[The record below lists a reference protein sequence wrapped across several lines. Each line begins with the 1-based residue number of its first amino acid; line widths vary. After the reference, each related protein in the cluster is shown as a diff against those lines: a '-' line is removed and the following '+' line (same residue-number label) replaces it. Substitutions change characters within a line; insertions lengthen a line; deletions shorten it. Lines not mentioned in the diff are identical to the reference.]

1 MIDREGV
8 TCESGINR
16 KDREVFYLDWKRN
29 EINKNVIKTN
39 RNVSRHS
46 FSGGCF
52 LFRQGAGGK
61 ERNMNAN
68 HIKAVFSAAF
78 GFLTS
83 LLGILAIPVVLMV
96 SCNVI
101 DYITGLMASDRRG
114 QEITS
119 YKGLRGI
126 RKKVCMWLLVV
137 VGAIIDQLLLYA
149 SATVGIGLPFTFLV
163 ACIVALWIICNEII
177 SILENIKDMG
187 VPIPS
192 FLTPLIRNIKSQ
204 VEAMGEQQT
213 GDTEENDREGE

>member
-1 MIDREGV
+1 
-8 TCESGINR
+8 
-16 KDREVFYLDWKRN
+16 
-29 EINKNVIKTN
+29 
-39 RNVSRHS
+39 
-46 FSGGCF
+46 
-52 LFRQGAGGK
+52 
-61 ERNMNAN
+61 MNAN

>member
-1 MIDREGV
+1 MLLKL
-8 TCESGINR
+8 T
-16 KDREVFYLDWKRN
+16 
-29 EINKNVIKTN
+29 KTLSN
-39 RNVSRHS
+39 LTKSVSQHS
-46 FSGGCF
+46 FLGAVF
-52 LFRQGAGGK
+52 LFRNCTGGK

-126 RKKVCMWLLVV
+126 RKKVCMWLLVA

-149 SATVGIGLPFTFLV
+149 SATVGIELPFNFLV
-163 ACIVALWIICNEII
+163 GGIVALLIIFKEII
-177 SILENIKDMG
+177 SNHENIKYIG
-187 VPIPS
+187 VTNPA
-192 FLTPLIRNIKSQ
+192 FLTPLIQNIKSQ
-204 VEAMGEQQT
+204 VESMGEQQA
-213 GDTEENDREGE
+213 GNIDEKDREDE